1 MIPPIFLFVLLAII
15 LMIYSF
21 IFYRQRQ
28 YHIAKPLFFVGMV
41 LMIGTIIIW
50 YWAASM
56 PYP

>member
-1 MIPPIFLFVLLAII
+1 MILLLVLSAI

-28 YHIAKPLFFVGMV
+28 YHIAKPLFAVSAT
-41 LMIGTIIIW
+41 LMIVTIILW
-50 YWAASM
+50 YWAASR